1 MQIINKNIL
10 KIKMVEGELKVREKK
25 IIINIVPS
33 KKK

>member
-33 KKK
+33 K